1 VETYGLRKGK
11 NMKLLKDVNSADSA
25 LTLRNAIWA
34 FPYLAVM
41 GLIWGYLAGGSSGAV
56 VGLVVAFLVSATIGS
71 AASTITG
78 RLGEGAGN
86 TLFGLG
92 RRTIGIRER
101 MAGDLNVVRYHKLCN
116 QFEDALL
123 KIDAVLA
130 KDPDFPEALFLKAQ
144 ILWEGFEDR
153 QAAKA
158 CLLKIIKVEPNKET
172 VFRRW
177 ALNLYR
183 ELSDRVQT
191 EK

>member
-1 VETYGLRKGK
+1 
-11 NMKLLKDVNSADSA
+11 MSLKSVNSADSA

-41 GLIWGYLAGGSSGAV
+41 GLIWGYLARGLSGAI
-56 VGLVVAFLVSATIGS
+56 VGLVVAFLVSAAIGS
-71 AASTITG
+71 ASFAVTG
-78 RLGEGAGN
+78 RIGDGAVN

-92 RRTIGIRER
+92 RTTIGTRER

-123 KIDAVLA
+123 KIEEILA

-153 QAAKA
+153 QAAKE
-158 CLLKIIKVEPNKET
+158 CLLKIIKVEPDKKA

-177 ALNLYR
+177 ALSFYGEMSEGKSQSNL
-183 ELSDRVQT
+183 S
-191 EK
+191 

>member
-1 VETYGLRKGK
+1 
-11 NMKLLKDVNSADSA
+11 MKILKDVNSADSA

-41 GLIWGYLAGGSSGAV
+41 GLIWGYLAGGPSGAV
-56 VGLVVAFLVSATIGS
+56 VGLVVAFLVSAAIGS

-78 RLGEGAGN
+78 RLGDRAVN
-86 TLFGLG
+86 TFFGLG
-92 RRTIGIRER
+92 RRTIGSRER
-101 MAGDLNVVRYHKLCN
+101 MAGDLNGVRYHKLCN

-123 KIDAVLA
+123 KIEAVLA

-153 QAAKA
+153 EAAKE
-158 CLLKIIKVEPNKET
+158 CLLKIIQVEPDKEA
-172 VFRRW
+172 VFHRW
-177 ALNLYR
+177 ALNYYR
-183 ELSDRVQT
+183 ELSDRSQN

>member
-1 VETYGLRKGK
+1 MKPLR
-11 NMKLLKDVNSADSA
+11 DVDSADLA
-25 LTLRNAIWA
+25 LAFRNAVWA

-56 VGLVVAFLVSATIGS
+56 VGLAAALLVSATIGS
-71 AASTITG
+71 AASSFTG
-78 RLGEGAGN
+78 RLGAGVVN

-123 KIDAVLA
+123 KIEAILA

-144 ILWEGFEDR
+144 ILLEGFEDC
-153 QAAKA
+153 QAAKE
-158 CLLKIIKVEPNKET
+158 CLLKIIKVEPDKKA
-172 VFRRW
+172 VFHRW
-177 ALNLYR
+177 ALNFYR